1 MEVTTTRNNAR
12 AIESKLLNKIALV
25 GLTNVA
31 KAVGVDKSQVSRWK
45 ASFIPKMSLLLAVLE
60 WGVDDEQIND
70 LAQRLRVLLTNEK
83 TPKNG
88 EFFEA

>member
-1 MEVTTTRNNAR
+1 MEVSTTRNNAR

-45 ASFIPKMSLLLAVLE
+45 ANFIPKMSLLLAVLE

-70 LAQRLRVLLTNEK
+70 LAQRLRVLLTNERA
-83 TPKNG
+83 PKNG

>member
-45 ASFIPKMSLLLAVLE
+45 ANFIPKMSLLLAVLE

-70 LAQRLRVLLTNEK
+70 LAQRLRVLLTNESA
-83 TPKNG
+83 PNCG
-88 EFFEA
+88 NSFEA

>member
-45 ASFIPKMSLLLAVLE
+45 ANFIPKMSLLLAVLE

-70 LAQRLRVLLTNEK
+70 LAQRLRVLLTNENA
-83 TPKNG
+83 PNCANS
-88 EFFEA
+88 FEA